1 MAKQRSIF
9 VCQDCGNDFPR
20 WLGQCSACHA
30 WNTLVEEIIRE
41 NPSPDVAVK
50 FDTGANHSA
59 QPVSIT
65 DISEQDCIRTPTGIR
80 EFDRVLGGGIVRGC
94 AVLVAGAPGIGK
106 STLMTAFGSIKSSGS
121 VLYVAGE
128 ESPAQIKMRA
138 ARLGVLSDSFKILA
152 ETNLES
158 IIQITLEEEPGILIV
173 DSIQT
178 MCRLDIQ
185 SAPGSV
191 TQVRECAFA
200 LIQMAKSSGIALFI
214 VGHVTKD
221 GSIAGPRI
229 LEHMVDTVLSLEGD
243 RHHTFRILRAVKN
256 RFGPT
261 NEIGVFEMTGAGLLP
276 VENPSRIFL
285 SDRTRDVAGAV
296 VVSSI
301 EGTRPILAE
310 IQALVSDSS
319 YPNPQRTVTGYD
331 ARRLQML
338 LAVLEKRGGLRLS
351 SSDVF
356 VNVTGGLRLT
366 EPAID
371 AGIVT
376 AVASSLLNRPVD
388 RHAVIIGEVGLGGEI
403 RGVTHLSAR
412 IGEAAALGFKRVYVP
427 QSDQRDLR
435 PVKNM
440 EISGLS
446 SIEQLIEQ
454 LLQARV

>member
-9 VCQDCGNDFPR
+9 VCQDCGNEFPR
-20 WLGQCSACHA
+20 WLGQCTACQA
-30 WNTLVEEIIRE
+30 WNTLVEEIVPG
-41 NPSPDVAVK
+41 NLSPVLAVTRK
-50 FDTGANHSA
+50 AGTGHSA
-59 QPVSIT
+59 RPVSIT
-65 DISEQDCIRTPTGIR
+65 DIEEQESARKPTGIK
-80 EFDRVLGGGIVRGC
+80 ELDRVLGGGIVAGC

-106 STLMTAFGSIKSSGS
+106 STLMTAFGGIKSSGT

-128 ESPAQIKMRA
+128 ESPAQIKMRCT
-138 ARLGVLSDSFKILA
+138 RLGIVSDSFKILA
-152 ETNLES
+152 ETSLES
-158 IIQITLEEEPGILIV
+158 IIQVALDEEPGIIIV

-178 MCRLDIQ
+178 MYRSDIQ

-191 TQVRECAFA
+191 AQVRECASA
-200 LIQMAKSSGIALFI
+200 LIQMAKSSGISLFI

-256 RFGPT
+256 RFGST
-261 NEIGVFEMTGAGLLP
+261 NEIGVFEMSGTGLLP

-310 IQALVSDSS
+310 IQALVSDTTFAH
-319 YPNPQRTVTGYD
+319 PQRTTTGYD

-338 LAVLEKRGGLRLS
+338 LAVLEKRGGLQLS

-371 AGIVT
+371 AGIVA
-376 AVASSLLNRPVD
+376 AVASSLLNKPVD

-403 RGVTHLSAR
+403 RGVTHLAAR
-412 IGEAAALGFKRVYVP
+412 IGEAAALGFNRAFVP
-427 QSDQRDLR
+427 QSDRKDLS
-435 PVKNM
+435 PVKNL
-440 EISGLS
+440 EISGLA
-446 SIEQLIEQ
+446 SIEQLIDQ
-454 LLQARV
+454 LL